1 MGAKEMV
8 MCKCGHLNIVDSA
21 HLQAPDGEPP
31 RCERCSL
38 DLRKFRVRKV
48 LVSTGEPEN

>member
-1 MGAKEMV
+1 MDAKEMV
-8 MCKCGHLNIVDSA
+8 MCKCECLNVVDSA
-21 HLQAPDGEPP
+21 RLRAADGAPP
-31 RCERCSL
+31 RCERCGS